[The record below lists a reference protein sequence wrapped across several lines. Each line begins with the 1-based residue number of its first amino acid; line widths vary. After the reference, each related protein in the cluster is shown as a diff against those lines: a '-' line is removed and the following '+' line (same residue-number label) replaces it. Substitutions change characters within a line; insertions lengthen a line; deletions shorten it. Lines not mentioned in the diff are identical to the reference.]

1 MLCDSEPK
9 SFEQLSLDSFLP
21 KNEVHLFCIYCSMLP
36 DTDPALRGTSCTV
49 AVKDRSFFTSLNYF
63 CFRFSSKI

>member
-9 SFEQLSLDSFLP
+9 SFEQLSLDSFLS

-36 DTDPALRGTSCTV
+36 DTDPALRGTTCTV

>member
-1 MLCDSEPK
+1 
-9 SFEQLSLDSFLP
+9 
-21 KNEVHLFCIYCSMLP
+21 MLP
-36 DTDPALRGTSCTV
+36 DTDPALRGTTCTV